1 MIREITTAD
10 REVFLQL
17 LDEFYHSPA
26 VLHPVPRT
34 YFERTFQEV
43 TSGSPYARAYLLE
56 CGGAPAGYAQLS
68 FTYSTEA
75 GGRLI
80 WVEELYVRPQYQ
92 GRGLGGAFFRF
103 LEETYAGQA
112 ARIRLEVEPDN
123 DGARRLYGRVGFEE
137 LPYMQMCRD
146 FPAE

>member
-1 MIREITTAD
+1 MIREVTTAE

-75 GGRLI
+75 GGRVI

-92 GRGLGGAFFRF
+92 GRGLGGAFFRV

>member
-1 MIREITTAD
+1 M
-10 REVFLQL
+10 
-17 LDEFYHSPA
+17 
-26 VLHPVPRT
+26 
-34 YFERTFQEV
+34 
-43 TSGSPYARAYLLE
+43 
-56 CGGAPAGYAQLS
+56 
-68 FTYSTEA
+68 
-75 GGRLI
+75 I

>member
-75 GGRLI
+75 GGRVI

-103 LEETYAGQA
+103 LEETFPGQPT
-112 ARIRLEVEPDN
+112 RIRLKVEPDTN
-123 DGARRLYGRVGFEE
+123 GALRLYGRVGFEE

>member
-1 MIREITTAD
+1 MPGPICWNA
-10 REVFLQL
+10 
-17 LDEFYHSPA
+17 A
-26 VLHPVPRT
+26 
-34 YFERTFQEV
+34 
-43 TSGSPYARAYLLE
+43 ARYS
-56 CGGAPAGYAQLS
+56 QLS
-68 FTYSTEA
+68 FTYSTEG
-75 GGRLI
+75 GGRVF
-80 WVEELYVRPQYQ
+80 WVDVLYVRPDYQ

-103 LEETYAGQA
+103 LEETYAGQT

>member
-75 GGRLI
+75 GGRVI

-103 LEETYAGQA
+103 L
-112 ARIRLEVEPDN
+112 
-123 DGARRLYGRVGFEE
+123 
-137 LPYMQMCRD
+137 
-146 FPAE
+146 

>member
-43 TSGSPYARAYLLE
+43 TSGSPYARAYL
-56 CGGAPAGYAQLS
+56 QLS

-75 GGRLI
+75 GGRVI